1 MFTASIYVLSLA
13 AILCHGFSS
22 PNVSKSLNPTAQH
35 DATPRAEAL
44 SSSGSAP
51 PEQADL
57 PVFPHRSD
65 AVYFIVA
72 AVGGART
79 WSRILGRTLLDM
91 GPPFSSPQGP
101 PLRPIYVDLP
111 QNGRFSSKLL
121 TSLCQKSEN
130 QPLTGIIVIGEGQ
143 SARATALSGSAMK
156 LPVLWAKG
164 GTASLNGLHKE
175 IQTPFQAMLQPSS
188 KEILEAIRA
197 LFIQTHWHSFF
208 IMSDVEASMML
219 GGSEGAPLRDPPLVP
234 TILPLPANND
244 DVFRQLAQ
252 VSKSTRGVVL
262 LLCDLLAARRVMA
275 EAQRL
280 NMVGGHFIWL
290 WADPSSSTE
299 FYDVTQPADVELS
312 EKLANENPEF
322 STAIRRESDSWFDPV
337 DGTLSHH
344 LDDLEERRADFDEYG
359 VRKKQKDKSRI
370 LPRQFGGQIMGLT
383 SKSGIKPVRRKRDDG
398 RNSSKSPFADESS
411 SKSAEANSDD
421 SRSEESPEDGTKS
434 PQEDTASSE
443 ASDINP
449 VHNDNKHSSA
459 IPIDGVAADG
469 SKLKRNP
476 FLHPN
481 DTAHVLFHHF
491 NDFPVGFLAL
501 RPVRMAVDRHFVRSA
516 VRLFAHTWATVE
528 LEAGTLRPDG
538 TVQESQTPRNRQ
550 GIRARD
556 PQWPERRSNRKIERR
571 RRAAKSE
578 VNSSFTGRTLTH
590 SDLSVDLSSRITR
603 DNTSGL
609 NVNETSNNHDALT
622 LNRYVKVSMA
632 KRQNTWWA
640 VNTTDTPSG
649 QIKSTT
655 PERVGRR
662 LSAPQYRGGCF
673 GTSSKV
679 DIRRAEY
686 FARILRENTKLAMSG
701 NILVDGTT
709 EKPLV
714 THFEILNLV
723 PSDMKLRQSPEYRTD
738 SEHEDDGGR
747 KWRRVGLVSGT
758 DVHLDTIVWPG
769 GDIVVSGLSARPR
782 SVFRVVTA
790 LAPPFAM
797 ESDLDEDGLCLRG
810 LYCHQLSSTGRHNLS
825 LMFNELETRNRLV
838 KGVHEQ
844 TSRSNAAYS
853 PSSGDKETHQNEAN
867 YKTKCCYGLSMD
879 LLENIAMELGFEFHL
894 YIVRDELYGTKMP
907 SRQSWG
913 GHKSP
918 SNPIAEDT
926 KNLPVATGHKS
937 PTDGDDDLE
946 KRYRS
951 NSDPNNIFGRKNQ
964 KKFFTT
970 SGQRIDADADT
981 VNIRSSTERRSL
993 RGDQWNGIIG
1003 DLVSGSADMSFA
1015 ALSVS
1020 KSRAEAIDF
1029 SVPYFHSG
1037 VSLLAAPKTKSDIP
1051 LLAFLLPFSP
1061 ELWIAIFTSLNIT
1074 AIAVAVYEWLSPFGL
1089 NPWGR
1094 QRSKNFSMSSAL
1106 WVMWGLLC
1114 GHLVAFKAPKSWPN
1128 KFLINVWGGFSVIFV
1143 ASYTANIAALIAG
1156 LFFHNAANKY
1166 DASLLT
1172 QRVGAPIASAA
1183 ETYIQKNDKHLWEH
1197 MRKYSLLNIEEG
1209 IRGLKNGSLD
1219 LLMAD
1224 SPILDYYRAT
1234 DHGCNLQRIGE
1245 TYVEDTYAIGM
1256 TKGFPLRDSISAL
1269 IAKYSSNGYLDIL
1282 TEKWYGGLPCF
1293 KLSIEIA
1300 QPRPLGVAAVAG
1312 VFLLLGLGMIL
1323 GCLILIFEH
1332 WFYKYALPILRHKP
1346 KGTVWKS
1353 RNIMFFSQKLYR
1365 FINCV
1370 ELVSPHHA
1378 ARELVHTLRQGQ
1390 IASLF
1395 QKSIKREDEQ
1405 RRRRKSKA
1413 QFFEMIQEI
1422 RRINFLSR
1430 VQQEERETAL
1440 PVVEEIG
1447 SNLEMAEAAAHEN
1460 PPKHPKVSPKPKLF
1474 AKKDSRSRSNS
1485 SGLNV
1490 RRFSTD
1496 SILGERMDTIGRR
1509 LSRDISY
1516 SPPDL
1521 GHRFETFGK
1530 SLSGGSSSKF
1540 DTYAVKRVPSEGDRG
1555 KFDTFSGTRS
1565 SLPEEPDIIAKKF
1578 TNRRT
1583 PLNLDVYGGRR
1594 SQDNLDTMTELKERL
1609 APPICILEPESAVL
1623 RDRLHEELK
1632 EKYGEPEKSNQI
1644 RRSKSQQQDL
1654 SPATASRSR
1663 NTLDVVSKSQHTTP
1677 SPKRTKRDLEYARTP
1692 KTPGKTNGKKF
1703 SLERL
1708 SKEEL
1713 MRLSHSSQDEIHEY
1727 LEKDI
1732 QSPKPP

>member
-1 MFTASIYVLSLA
+1 
-13 AILCHGFSS
+13 
-22 PNVSKSLNPTAQH
+22 
-35 DATPRAEAL
+35 
-44 SSSGSAP
+44 
-51 PEQADL
+51 
-57 PVFPHRSD
+57 
-65 AVYFIVA
+65 
-72 AVGGART
+72 
-79 WSRILGRTLLDM
+79 
-91 GPPFSSPQGP
+91 
-101 PLRPIYVDLP
+101 
-111 QNGRFSSKLL
+111 
-121 TSLCQKSEN
+121 
-130 QPLTGIIVIGEGQ
+130 
-143 SARATALSGSAMK
+143 
-156 LPVLWAKG
+156 
-164 GTASLNGLHKE
+164 
-175 IQTPFQAMLQPSS
+175 MLQPSS

-197 LFIQTHWHSFF
+197 LFLQTHWHSFF

-262 LLCDLLAARRVMA
+262 LLCDLLAARKVMA

-290 WADPSSSTE
+290 WADPSSTTE
-299 FYDVTQPADVELS
+299 FYDVTQPSEVELS
-312 EKLANENPEF
+312 EKLESENPEF
-322 STAIRRESDSWFDPV
+322 SAAIRRESDSWYNPV
-337 DGTLSHH
+337 GGTLSHH
-344 LDDLEERRADFDEYG
+344 LDDLEERRLDFDEYG
-359 VRKKQKDKSRI
+359 VRKKQREKSRA
-370 LPRQFGGQIMGLT
+370 LPRQFGGQILGLKT
-383 SKSGIKPVRRKRDDG
+383 DQGAKTVRRKRGESPSPVLQSPTDE
-398 RNSSKSPFADESS
+398 NSHESS
-411 SKSAEANSDD
+411 SLETDVD
-421 SRSEESPEDGTKS
+421 SGRSPSGEVNVARSSEESEL
-434 PQEDTASSE
+434 
-443 ASDINP
+443 NP
-449 VHNDNKHSSA
+449 VHNDNKDAGASSV
-459 IPIDGVAADG
+459 DNVAADG

-476 FLHPN
+476 LLHN
-481 DTAHVLFHHF
+481 GTSHVLFHHF

-501 RPVRMAVDRHFVRSA
+501 RPVRMAVDRHFVRS
-516 VRLFAHTWATVE
+516 VLRLFAHTWATVE
-528 LEAGTLRPDG
+528 LEAGSLRSDGAIHETLQPRGRPG
-538 TVQESQTPRNRQ
+538 SR
-550 GIRARD
+550 GRD
-556 PQWPERRSNRKIERR
+556 QAWSSGKSSKRLARR
-571 RRAAKSE
+571 RRANEAKSE
-578 VNSSFTGRTLTH
+578 VNSSFTRTTH
-590 SDLSVDLSSRITR
+590 SDLSVDVGNRLMRE
-603 DNTSGL
+603 NTSGL
-609 NVNETSNNHDALT
+609 NINHTSNNRDT
-622 LNRYVKVSMA
+622 LRLNSDVKLSVS
-632 KRQNTWWA
+632 KRQNTWWS
-640 VNTTDTPSG
+640 VNTTVAPVMSQGRSRGPTVAEKMG
-649 QIKSTT
+649 K
-655 PERVGRR
+655 RV
-662 LSAPQYRGGCF
+662 SAPQYRGGCF
-673 GTSSKV
+673 GSSSRSE
-679 DIRRAEY
+679 IRRAES

-701 NILVDGTT
+701 NLHLDGVM
-709 EKPLV
+709 EKPLI

-723 PSDMKLRQSPEYRTD
+723 PSDMKLRQSPEYRTEME
-738 SEHEDDGGR
+738 SEEDGSR

-758 DVHLDTIVWPG
+758 NVHLDTIVWPG

-790 LAPPFAM
+790 LAPPFVM

-810 LYCHQLSSTGRHNLS
+810 LYCHRLSSTGQQNLT
-825 LMFNELETRNRLV
+825 LMFNDIETRNRLV
-838 KGVHEQ
+838 KGATDRKSH
-844 TSRSNAAYS
+844 SSAAKSS
-853 PSSGDKETHQNEAN
+853 PNQDQEDHQNKPN
-867 YKTKCCYGLSMD
+867 FKTRCCYGLSMD
-879 LLENIAMELGFEFHL
+879 LLENIASELGFEFHL
-894 YIVRDELYGTKMP
+894 YIVRDDLYGTKLP
-907 SRQSWG
+907 PIQPWG
-913 GHKSP
+913 VHKSP
-918 SNPIAEDT
+918 SNQMTEDT
-926 KNLPVATGHKS
+926 KNVPVATNHKS
-937 PTDGDDDLE
+937 TIDRD
-946 KRYRS
+946 
-951 NSDPNNIFGRKNQ
+951 NSDEDFEKMYRLNSDSDNNNIFGRRNQ

-970 SGQRIDADADT
+970 AGQRIDADEFDP
-981 VNIRSSTERRSL
+981 VNIRSHRDRL
-993 RGDQWNGIIG
+993 NLKADHWNGIIR

-1015 ALSVS
+1015 PLSVS

-1197 MRKYSLLNIEEG
+1197 MRKYSLQSIEDG

-1293 KLSIEIA
+1293 KLGIEIA

-1395 QKSIKREDEQ
+1395 QKSIKRKEDEQ

-1422 RRINFLSR
+1422 RR
-1430 VQQEERETAL
+1430 VQQEERETPL

-1447 SNLEMAEAAAHEN
+1447 SNLEMAAAAGHEN
-1460 PPKHPKVSPKPKLF
+1460 PKHPKVSPKPKLF
-1474 AKKDSRSRSNS
+1474 SKKDSRSRSNS

-1521 GHRFETFGK
+1521 GHRFESFGK
-1530 SLSGGSSSKF
+1530 GLSGTSSKY
-1540 DTYAVKRVPSEGDRG
+1540 DTFAAKKAPLEGDHG

-1565 SLPEEPDIIAKKF
+1565 SLPEEPDVIGRKF
-1578 TNRRT
+1578 VNKRT
-1583 PLNLDVYGGRR
+1583 PLNLNVYEGRR
-1594 SQDNLDTMTELKERL
+1594 SQDNLDTMTPFKDNLT
-1609 APPICILEPESAVL
+1609 PPICILEPESAVL
-1623 RDRLHEELK
+1623 RDKLHEELR
-1632 EKYGEPEKSNQI
+1632 EKYGGSRKSNQI
-1644 RRSKSQQQDL
+1644 RRSQSQQQAL
-1654 SPATASRSR
+1654 SPAAISRSR
-1663 NTLDVVSKSQHTTP
+1663 NTLDVEGRSQHTTP
-1677 SPKRTKRDLEYARTP
+1677 SPRRTVRDLECSRTP
-1692 KTPGKTNGKKF
+1692 KTPAKSNGKKF

-1732 QSPKPP
+1732 QSPEPP

>member
-1 MFTASIYVLSLA
+1 MFASSIYVLSLA
-13 AILCHGFSS
+13 AFLCHAVSS
-22 PNVSKSLNPTAQH
+22 PSA
-35 DATPRAEAL
+35 ATEHASDDEEPPRAEAL
-44 SSSGSAP
+44 AGQV
-51 PEQADL
+51 ELADL
-57 PVFPHRSD
+57 PVFPQRSD
-65 AVYFIVA
+65 AVYFVVA
-72 AVGGART
+72 AAGGARQ
-79 WSRILGRTLLDM
+79 WGRILGRTLLDM

-101 PLRPIYVDLP
+101 VLRPIYVDLP

-121 TSLCQKSEN
+121 TSLCQKTEN

-197 LFIQTHWHSFF
+197 LFLQTHWHSFF

-262 LLCDLLAARRVMA
+262 LLCDLLAARKVMA

-299 FYDVTQPADVELS
+299 FYDVTQPSEVELS
-312 EKLANENPEF
+312 EKLESENPEF
-322 STAIRRESDSWFDPV
+322 TAAIRRESDSWFDPV

-344 LDDLEERRADFDEYG
+344 LDDLEERRSDFDEYSA
-359 VRKKQKDKSRI
+359 RKKQRDKSRT
-370 LPRQFGGQIMGLT
+370 LPRQFGGQIIGLKADDGV
-383 SKSGIKPVRRKRDDG
+383 KSVRRKRE
-398 RNSSKSPFADESS
+398 DESDS
-411 SKSAEANSDD
+411 STDTPSQESSLEANSGGAAHAEGDSGPSDDD
-421 SRSEESPEDGTKS
+421 S
-434 PQEDTASSE
+434 
-443 ASDINP
+443 SDEIHLNP
-449 VHNDNKHSSA
+449 VHSDNKA
-459 IPIDGVAADG
+459 GAAIDGVAADAG
-469 SKLKRNP
+469 KLKRNP
-476 FLHPN
+476 FLHN
-481 DTAHVLFHHF
+481 ATAHVLFHHF

-501 RPVRMAVDRHFVRSA
+501 RPVRMAVDRHFVRSV

-528 LEAGTLRPDG
+528 LEA
-538 TVQESQTPRNRQ
+538 VAQEARR
-550 GIRARD
+550 GRD
-556 PQWPERRSNRKIERR
+556 PPRSSRRLARR
-571 RRAAKSE
+571 RRASGKSE
-578 VNSSFTGRTLTH
+578 VNSSFTARTLTTH
-590 SDLSVDLSSRITR
+590 SDLSVDLGNRLMR
-603 DNTSGL
+603 ENTSGL
-609 NVNETSNNHDALT
+609 NVNHTSNNRAEES
-622 LNRYVKVSMA
+622 VKVSVS
-632 KRQNTWWA
+632 KRQNTWWSLNRTEPTMA
-640 VNTTDTPSG
+640 TPGRPRS
-649 QIKSTT
+649 QVV
-655 PERVGRR
+655 ERLGRKF
-662 LSAPQYRGGCF
+662 SAPQYRGGCF
-673 GTSSKV
+673 GSPSRV
-679 DIRRAEY
+679 DARRAEY

-701 NILVDGTT
+701 NFLVDGLL
-709 EKPLV
+709 EKPLT

-723 PSDMKLRQSPEYRTD
+723 PSDMKLRQSPEYGSD
-738 SEHEDDGGR
+738 AEPEDDGSR

-790 LAPPFAM
+790 LAPPFVM

-810 LYCHQLSSTGRHNLS
+810 LYCHRLSTAGRHNLT
-825 LMFNELETRNRLV
+825 LMFNDIETRNRLNDEV
-838 KGVHEQ
+838 DRQ
-844 TSRSNAAYS
+844 S
-853 PSSGDKETHQNEAN
+853 EAN
-867 YKTKCCYGLSMD
+867 YKERKRSDWCGENAFRTKCCYGLSMD
-879 LLENIAMELGFEFHL
+879 LLENIATELGFEFHL
-894 YIVRDELYGTKMP
+894 YIVRDELYGTKLP
-907 SRQSWG
+907 PRQPW

-918 SNPIAEDT
+918 SNHVAEET
-926 KNLPVATGHKS
+926 KNLPVATSHKS
-937 PTDGDDDLE
+937 TIDKDRGDGGTAERFSGPQAYLGATLGGATLGGAAEDYE
-946 KRYRS
+946 QKYRLNA
-951 NSDPNNIFGRKNQ
+951 NSDPNNIFGRRNQ
-964 KKFFTT
+964 KKYFTRG
-970 SGQRIDADADT
+970 GQRIDTAHESDP
-981 VNIRSSTERRSL
+981 VNIRSHTGRRDL
-993 RGDQWNGIIG
+993 RSEHWNGIIR

-1015 ALSVS
+1015 PLSVS
-1020 KSRAEAIDF
+1020 KTRAEAIDF

-1197 MRKYSLLNIEEG
+1197 MRKYSLLSIEEG

-1224 SPILDYYRAT
+1224 TPILDYYRAT

-1293 KLSIEIA
+1293 KLGIEIA

-1395 QKSIKREDEQ
+1395 QKSIKRKEDEQ

-1422 RRINFLSR
+1422 RR
-1430 VQQEERETAL
+1430 VQQEERETPL

-1447 SNLEMAEAAAHEN
+1447 SNLEMAAAAAHEN

-1530 SLSGGSSSKF
+1530 GLGASSS
-1540 DTYAVKRVPSEGDRG
+1540 

-1565 SLPEEPDIIAKKF
+1565 SLPEEPDVIGKKF
-1578 TNRRT
+1578 SNKRT
-1583 PLNLDVYGGRR
+1583 PLNLDVYEGRR
-1594 SQDNLDTMTELKERL
+1594 SQDNLDAITPLKERL
-1609 APPICILEPESAVL
+1609 APPICILEPASAVL
-1623 RDRLHEELK
+1623 RDKLHEELK
-1632 EKYGEPEKSNQI
+1632 EKYGGSRKSNQV
-1644 RRSKSQQQDL
+1644 RRSLSQQQDL
-1654 SPATASRSR
+1654 SPATTSRSR
-1663 NTLDVVSKSQHTTP
+1663 NTLDIATRSQQATP
-1677 SPKRTKRDLEYARTP
+1677 SPHRTKRDLECTRAP
-1692 KTPGKTNGKKF
+1692 KTPAKTNGKKY

-1708 SKEEL
+1708 SREEL

-1727 LEKDI
+1727 LEKEI
-1732 QSPKPP
+1732 QSPEPP

>member
-1 MFTASIYVLSLA
+1 
-13 AILCHGFSS
+13 
-22 PNVSKSLNPTAQH
+22 
-35 DATPRAEAL
+35 
-44 SSSGSAP
+44 
-51 PEQADL
+51 
-57 PVFPHRSD
+57 
-65 AVYFIVA
+65 
-72 AVGGART
+72 
-79 WSRILGRTLLDM
+79 
-91 GPPFSSPQGP
+91 
-101 PLRPIYVDLP
+101 
-111 QNGRFSSKLL
+111 
-121 TSLCQKSEN
+121 
-130 QPLTGIIVIGEGQ
+130 
-143 SARATALSGSAMK
+143 
-156 LPVLWAKG
+156 
-164 GTASLNGLHKE
+164 
-175 IQTPFQAMLQPSS
+175 MLQPSS

-197 LFIQTHWHSFF
+197 LFLQTHWHSFF
-208 IMSDVEASMML
+208 IMSDVEASMIL
-219 GGSEGAPLRDPPLVP
+219 GGNEGAPLRDPPLVP

-262 LLCDLLAARRVMA
+262 LLCNLLSARRIMA
-275 EAQRL
+275 QAQRL

-290 WADPSSSTE
+290 WADSSATTE
-299 FYDVTQPADVELS
+299 FYDVTQPSEVELS

-322 STAIRRESDSWFDPV
+322 SAAIRRESDSWYDPV
-337 DGTLSHH
+337 GGILSHH
-344 LDDLEERRADFDEYG
+344 LDDLEERRMDFDEYG
-359 VRKKQKDKSRI
+359 VRKKQQKEKSRH
-370 LPRQFGGQIMGLT
+370 LPRQFGGQILGVNIDE
-383 SKSGIKPVRRKRDDG
+383 GVKPVRRKRNEVHEEITDQPSTESTE
-398 RNSSKSPFADESS
+398 NVDE
-411 SKSAEANSDD
+411 ET
-421 SRSEESPEDGTKS
+421 EL
-434 PQEDTASSE
+434 
-443 ASDINP
+443 NP
-449 VHNDNKHSSA
+449 VHNDNKDEVAASS
-459 IPIDGVAADG
+459 DGVASDG

-476 FLHPN
+476 YLQHN
-481 DTAHVLFHHF
+481 STSHVLFHHF

-501 RPVRMAVDRHFVRSA
+501 RPIKMAVDRHFVRSV
-516 VRLFAHTWATVE
+516 VRLFAHTWAITE
-528 LEAGTLRPDG
+528 LQAGSLKSDGGVLDTLTSRTRPSSRG
-538 TVQESQTPRNRQ
+538 SKR
-550 GIRARD
+550 
-556 PQWPERRSNRKIERR
+556 PQRRKRSSGKTR
-571 RRAAKSE
+571 E
-578 VNSSFTGRTLTH
+578 VNSSFTSRTLTNH
-590 SDLSVDLSSRITR
+590 SDLSVDLGDKLMRE
-603 DNTSGL
+603 NTSGL
-609 NVNETSNNHDALT
+609 NVNHTSNKSLR
-622 LNRYVKVSMA
+622 LNSDTKVSRS
-632 KRQNTWWA
+632 KRQNTWWSVNSTEA
-640 VNTTDTPSG
+640 PPPPTPAATRPRINTTLAVEKT
-649 QIKSTT
+649 
-655 PERVGRR
+655 GRKI
-662 LSAPQYRGGCF
+662 SAPQYRAGCF
-673 GTSSKV
+673 GTSGKI
-679 DIRRAEY
+679 DIRRAEH
-686 FARILRENTKLAMSG
+686 FAKILRQNTRLAMSG
-701 NILVDGTT
+701 NFVIDGTM
-709 EKPLV
+709 EKPLI
-714 THFEILNLV
+714 THFELLNLV
-723 PSDMKLRQSPEYRTD
+723 PNEMKLKRSPEYRTERE
-738 SEHEDDGGR
+738 SELPDDGSR

-758 DVHLDTIVWPG
+758 SVHLDTIVWPG

-790 LAPPFAM
+790 LAPPFVM

-810 LYCHQLSSTGRHNLS
+810 LYCHRLSTTGSHNLT
-825 LMFNELETRNRLV
+825 LMFNEIETRNRLV
-838 KGVHEQ
+838 KGASEHRSHYTSQ
-844 TSRSNAAYS
+844 TTSQN
-853 PSSGDKETHQNEAN
+853 HQNEAN

-879 LLENIAMELGFEFHL
+879 LLENIATELGFEFHL
-894 YIVRDELYGTKMP
+894 YIVRDEVYGTRLPPRKP
-907 SRQSWG
+907 WG
-913 GHKSP
+913 LPKSP
-918 SNPIAEDT
+918 SALSNQMAEGTTSDKLTIEEDT
-926 KNLPVATGHKS
+926 S
-937 PTDGDDDLE
+937 EDFE
-946 KRYRS
+946 KKYRLNS
-951 NSDPNNIFGRKNQ
+951 NTDPNNIFGRKYQ
-964 KKFFTT
+964 KNFFNTA
-970 SGQRIDADADT
+970 GQRLDHEGEFDP
-981 VNIRSSTERRSL
+981 VNIRSQTERHNFRV
-993 RGDQWNGIIG
+993 DQWNGIIG
-1003 DLVSGSADMSFA
+1003 DLMAGSADMSFA

-1020 KSRAEAIDF
+1020 KVRAEAIDF
-1029 SVPYFHSG
+1029 SAPYFHSG

-1197 MRKYSLLNIEEG
+1197 MRKYSLQSVEDG

-1293 KLSIEIA
+1293 KLGIEIA

-1395 QKSIKREDEQ
+1395 QKSIKRKEDEQ

-1430 VQQEERETAL
+1430 VQQEERETAPL
-1440 PVVEEIG
+1440 PAVQEIG
-1447 SNLEMAEAAAHEN
+1447 SNLELAAAAAHEAQSK
-1460 PPKHPKVSPKPKLF
+1460 PPKISPKPKLF
-1474 AKKDSRSRSNS
+1474 SKKESRSRSNS

-1530 SLSGGSSSKF
+1530 GLGSLSASKF
-1540 DTYAVKRVPSEGDRG
+1540 DAYSSRKMSPDG

-1565 SLPEEPDIIAKKF
+1565 SLPEEPEISGKKF
-1578 TNRRT
+1578 TRGRT
-1583 PLNLDVYGGRR
+1583 PLNLDVYEGRR
-1594 SQDNLDTMTELKERL
+1594 SHDNLAEAMTPLKERL
-1609 APPICILEPESAVL
+1609 APPICILEPESGVL
-1623 RDRLHEELK
+1623 RDRMHEELRQ
-1632 EKYGEPEKSNQI
+1632 KYGGSTKSNQI

-1654 SPATASRSR
+1654 SPSSSTTRSKNSLEVGGR
-1663 NTLDVVSKSQHTTP
+1663 SQQPTP
-1677 SPKRTKRDLEYARTP
+1677 SPRRTKRDLECTRTP
-1692 KTPGKTNGKKF
+1692 KTPAKSNGKKF

-1708 SKEEL
+1708 SREEL

-1732 QSPKPP
+1732 QSPEPP